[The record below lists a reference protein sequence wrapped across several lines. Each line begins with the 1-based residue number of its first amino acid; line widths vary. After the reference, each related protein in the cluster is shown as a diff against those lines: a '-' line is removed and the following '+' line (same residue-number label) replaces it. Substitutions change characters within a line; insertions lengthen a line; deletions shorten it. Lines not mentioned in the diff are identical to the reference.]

1 MKYDATITAVKQI
14 TATSW
19 YGSSGIPPVPVLD
32 VLLEEDDVLVE
43 KTGGLEEVELVVV
56 WELLVV
62 FVTTVVVV
70 EVAAWRNLTE
80 TAFDVKAVRLYL
92 LSTILLTAYV

>member
-43 KTGGLEEVELVVV
+43 KTGGLEEVELVAVV
-56 WELLVV
+56 
-62 FVTTVVVV
+62 
-70 EVAAWRNLTE
+70 
-80 TAFDVKAVRLYL
+80 
-92 LSTILLTAYV
+92 